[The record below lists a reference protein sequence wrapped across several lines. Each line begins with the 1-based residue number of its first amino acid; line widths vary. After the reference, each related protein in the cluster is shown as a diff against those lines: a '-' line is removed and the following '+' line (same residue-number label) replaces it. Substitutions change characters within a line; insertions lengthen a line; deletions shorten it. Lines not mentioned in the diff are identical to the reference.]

1 MLGGRFLK
9 IFSIKAITELF
20 TPIPYIVFGAFFNY
34 LLCKVK
40 KRIAEMKAEV
50 KAEECRRLS
59 AEELQQEFCV
69 CCKSMNLY
77 LLIA

>member
-9 IFSIKAITELF
+9 IFSIKAVAELF
-20 TPIPYIVFGAFFNY
+20 TRIPYIVFGTFFNY

-40 KRIAEMKAEV
+40 KRIAEMKVEV
-50 KAEECRRLS
+50 ELEECWHLS
-59 AEELQQEFCV
+59 TEELQQEFCV